1 MNIFSKQQNKM
12 QEVENPD
19 FARRPPAVICDV
31 ELPNIPEPF
40 PNKSFHMAFVGR
52 PGFGKT
58 SLAINL
64 IAEKSSGH
72 RCYYRKFDEV
82 YVMMPKGSLASL
94 KDNPFESLPADNI
107 YNDFTLENLYDL
119 EMKLEENAE
128 EDPPK
133 LSLLFIDDL
142 AADLKTGGELE
153 RVFKRLAYNR
163 RHLRL
168 SIINCVQRLT
178 TIPKSVRATF
188 SHVCFF
194 KCTKNENLIMYDEL
208 IDMDKQTYA
217 ELCNYCFREKHDTI
231 FVDLNNLTFYRNF
244 NRLENV
250 VDPLQTV
257 V

>member
-64 IAEKSSGH
+64 IAEKTSGH

-133 LSLLFIDDL
+133 LSLLPPSLVHYKLCPTINHHSKKCSCHLL
-142 AADLKTGGELE
+142 A
-153 RVFKRLAYNR
+153 RVLF
-163 RHLRL
+163 
-168 SIINCVQRLT
+168 Q
-178 TIPKSVRATF
+178 
-188 SHVCFF
+188 
-194 KCTKNENLIMYDEL
+194 MYQ
-208 IDMDKQTYA
+208 K
-217 ELCNYCFREKHDTI
+217 
-231 FVDLNNLTFYRNF
+231 
-244 NRLENV
+244 
-250 VDPLQTV
+250 
-257 V
+257 